1 MERTVNALPW
11 AAAISFAAGVSATV
25 IVLIVSKDW
34 INIRFP
40 ESRGLSVFRWV
51 FPTAFA
57 ANTLFWLPV
66 ALWARAPRGFAV
78 TGTIL
83 AGYTRA
89 RTWDPPIKRRVIC
102 MRLQNVKLET
112 RPSIRVETFA
122 KRSVV

>member
-51 FPTAFA
+51 FPAAFA
-57 ANTLFWLPV
+57 ANTLFWPC
-66 ALWARAPRGFAV
+66 
-78 TGTIL
+78 
-83 AGYTRA
+83 
-89 RTWDPPIKRRVIC
+89 TWCRQQHP
-102 MRLQNVKLET
+102 
-112 RPSIRVETFA
+112 
-122 KRSVV
+122 